1 MSNTGHCLMD
11 SSGAQARYIGTRMS
25 NFQILLRQ
33 ETIEGLVVKN
43 WNLNRADTVLLFHFW
58 FGFGRFSQ
66 KTVVSV
72 VSRFQFLHEIW

>member
-11 SSGAQARYIGTRMS
+11 NSGAQARYIGTRMS
-25 NFQILLRQ
+25 LNFRILLRQ
-33 ETIEGLVVKN
+33 ETMEGLVVKN
-43 WNLNRADTVLLFHFW
+43 WNLNRADTVLLFH

>member
-1 MSNTGHCLMD
+1 MD

-58 FGFGRFSQ
+58 FGFGRFF
-66 KTVVSV
+66 TENRGFGCFPVSV
-72 VSRFQFLHEIW
+72 FT